1 MQNPNQLLEILWNED
16 AAIGG
21 LNPVALALAA
31 GRRGPWVADTADLAL
46 APNVS
51 GMSIKAMLN
60 CLETAVTGPGNFT
73 VAENARSPYETQP
86 IDTQVQVER
95 LFFPGNGIP
104 IPNRATLG
112 VNGPN
117 EGAACEHAN
126 AMWIDVPGYDNGMN
140 FSGGNAWDEVIVVAS
155 TTGARVAVTQ
165 SGHTDICGR
174 AIAYTGGQLAIA
186 NDPGI
191 TIQVIHASVNDVAG
205 YAGIGLESPAGK
217 GNLTFPCCSTY
228 TESYDMLEIFG
239 AYPTCSAATP
249 FNLYGIGVGVAP
261 NTLTN
266 LTLGLSGL

>member
-21 LNPVALALAA
+21 LNAVALALAA

-46 APNVS
+46 APDVS
-51 GMSIKAMLN
+51 GMSIKAVHN
-60 CLETAVTGPGNFT
+60 VLETAPTGPANFT

-86 IDTQVQVER
+86 INTQIQGEH
-95 LFFPGNGIP
+95 LYFPGNGIP

-112 VNGPN
+112 INGPN
-117 EGAACEHAN
+117 EAAACEHAN
-126 AMWIDVPGYDNGMN
+126 AIWIDVPGFDNGFN
-140 FSGGNAWDEVIVVAS
+140 FSAPMAWDEIIVVAS
-155 TTGARVAVTQ
+155 TTAARVAVTQ

-174 AIAYTGGQLAIA
+174 TIAYTGGQLPIP
-186 NDPGI
+186 NDPAI
-191 TIQVIHASVNDVAG
+191 TVQVIHASVNDVAG
-205 YAGIGLESPAGK
+205 YSGVGLESPGGK
-217 GNLTFPCCSTY
+217 GNLTFPCCATY
-228 TESYDMLEIFG
+228 TENYDMMEIFG

-266 LTLGLSGL
+266 LILGLSGL